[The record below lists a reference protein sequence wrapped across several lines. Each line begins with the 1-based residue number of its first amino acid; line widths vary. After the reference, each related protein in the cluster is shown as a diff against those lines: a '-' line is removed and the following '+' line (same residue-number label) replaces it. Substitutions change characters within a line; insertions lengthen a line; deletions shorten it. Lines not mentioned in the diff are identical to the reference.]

1 MHIRN
6 RTMFGFAF
14 GVALLLAFAVAGS
27 GPSVAEELGLAVK
40 KPVVAAACKLCPWG
54 AIADVLK
61 EALKPQGYDL
71 QICYTC
77 SARQQSALCRRHYDA
92 AADRSGRLA
101 AASEPSH

>member
-1 MHIRN
+1 MRIRN
-6 RTMFGFAF
+6 RTTFGFAF
-14 GVALLLAFAVAGS
+14 GVALLSAFAVAGS

-71 QICYTC
+71 QICYLL
-77 SARQQSALCRRHYDA
+77 ARQQSTLRRRHYDA

-101 AASEPSH
+101 AASQPSH